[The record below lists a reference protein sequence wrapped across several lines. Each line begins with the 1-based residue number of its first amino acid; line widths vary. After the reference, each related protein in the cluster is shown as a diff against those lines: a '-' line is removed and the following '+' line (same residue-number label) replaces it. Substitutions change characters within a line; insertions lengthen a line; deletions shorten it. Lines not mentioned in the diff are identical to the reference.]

1 MAARLPDH
9 RDKMMTNPL
18 PVLCVSRQIAHEDS
32 LFVEDS
38 QDPNQA
44 WKSLGERLFQK
55 LTNATPITSIPPDS
69 KPRAR
74 QASSINADARTDR
87 PRASV
92 ISVNPG
98 ESRFVM
104 ASFYLPGREPGARCD
119 AHGLSPF
126 YSGPVINPSTSA

>member
-55 LTNATPITSIPPDS
+55 LTKRRRSRAFLPIANPENE
-69 KPRAR
+69 
-74 QASSINADARTDR
+74 ASQS
-87 PRASV
+87 
-92 ISVNPG
+92 
-98 ESRFVM
+98 
-104 ASFYLPGREPGARCD
+104 YQ
-119 AHGLSPF
+119 
-126 YSGPVINPSTSA
+126 SG